1 MLEQQLRVPGPT
13 PLPNRVLR
21 ASAQQM
27 INHRGPEFAALL
39 ERVVSG
45 LKWALHTEHDVL
57 LYPASGTGG
66 LEAAVVNVLSPGERA
81 LFCTMGSFGN
91 RWAAIAEAYGVD
103 LVRLA
108 VEPGEAI
115 DPEDVDSILAE
126 HPDINTVFVTHNE
139 TSTGVTNDLP
149 ALAAVVKGRGK
160 LLCVDA
166 VSSASCIPLRVDA
179 LGLDVVVT
187 GSQKGWMAPPGL
199 TMIAV
204 SPAGYERASQAK
216 LPRFYFD
223 FAREKKYQ
231 DRNQTFTTPPVSVMY
246 AIDEGLLIMREEG
259 LENVWARHARVAR
272 MTRAAVRAMGLRL
285 LAAEGHRSDTV
296 TAVVSPAETT
306 DGLKELLKHARTKYG
321 LVLAGGQDDLSGKIF
336 RVGHLG
342 FIDDADI
349 YSVVCSLE
357 QAMVDLGLRSR
368 VGLAAAAALA
378 AARDEETAAAEPAG
392 VR

>member
-39 ERVVSG
+39 ESVVSG

-57 LYPASGTGG
+57 LFPASGTGG
-66 LEAAVVNVLSPGERA
+66 LEAAAVNVLTPGERA

-91 RWAAIAEAYGVD
+91 RWAAIADAYGVD
-103 LVRLA
+103 VVRLA

-115 DPEDVDSILAE
+115 DPEDIDSILAE
-126 HPDINTVFVTHNE
+126 HPDIASVFVTHNE

-149 ALAAVVKGRGK
+149 AIAAVVKGRGK

-166 VSSASCIPLRVDA
+166 VSSASCIPLRTDA
-179 LGLDVVVT
+179 LGVDVLVT

-199 TMIAV
+199 TMVAV
-204 SPAGYERASQAK
+204 SPAAFERAAQAK

-246 AIDEGLLIMREEG
+246 AMDEGLRIMREEG

-272 MTRAAVRAMGLRL
+272 MTRAAVEAMGLRL

-296 TAVVSPAETT
+296 TAVLSPADTA
-306 DGLKELLKHARTKYG
+306 DALKELLKHARTRYG

-336 RVGHLG
+336 RIGHLG
-342 FIDDADI
+342 FIDESDV

-357 QAMVDLGLRSR
+357 QAMVDLGMRSR
-368 VGLAAAAALA
+368 VGLAAAAALS
-378 AARDEETAAAEPAG
+378 AARDEQTATAEPAG